1 VILYPAQWI
10 RESTVP
16 GGRLTQIR
24 RAKRT
29 RGHVVEVVTLRSVA
43 EHVGLSPGTVSAV
56 LNNSP
61 SSKNIPQRT
70 RARIID
76 AARELN
82 YRPNFFARSLRK
94 KRTFTIGVI
103 AHDIGEG
110 YGALVVAGIE
120 NYTRQRDY
128 FFVTGVHRHDP
139 VLLARYS
146 QLLLQRGVE
155 GFITVDLNLQHS
167 LPLPTVAVSGHGH
180 YQDVTN
186 ITLDQRCA
194 ATLALEHLKGLGH
207 RNIAFMRG
215 FPASSDAED
224 RWHAICEAA
233 RDLGI
238 QIRPELTLQ
247 IHSEDTSPRLGYP
260 YAVELLE
267 RKHPF
272 TALFAF
278 NDISAIGAIRAF
290 HEAGLRVPE
299 DISVVGFDD
308 IQGAAFLHPSLTTV
322 RQPLRLMGE
331 IAAKTLIERIEG
343 SKDYPPEIAVRPQLV
358 VRESTG
364 PAPST
369 V

>member
-1 VILYPAQWI
+1 M
-10 RESTVP
+10 
-16 GGRLTQIR
+16 GRS
-24 RAKRT
+24 KKT
-29 RGHVVEVVTLRSVA
+29 RGHTGEVVTLKSVA
-43 EHVGLSPGTVSAV
+43 GHVGLTPGTVSAV
-56 LNNSP
+56 LNDSP
-61 SSKNIPQRT
+61 SARNIPQAT
-70 RARIID
+70 RDRIVK

-94 KRTFTIGVI
+94 KRTYTIGVI

-120 NYTRQRDY
+120 NYTRQKDY

-139 VLLARYS
+139 DLFEKYS

-180 YQDVTN
+180 HQDVTN
-186 ITLDQRCA
+186 IVLDHRCA
-194 ATLALEHLKGLGH
+194 ASLALQHLVQLGH
-207 RNIAFMRG
+207 RDIALMRG
-215 FPASSDAED
+215 LPASSDAED
-224 RWHAICEAA
+224 RWQAICEAA
-233 RDLGI
+233 RDWGI
-238 QIRPELTLQ
+238 KIRPELTLQ
-247 IHSEDTSPRLGYP
+247 IDSDDTSPRLGYP
-260 YAVELLE
+260 YAMELLA

-308 IQGAAFLHPSLTTV
+308 IQGAEFLHPSLTTV

-343 SKDYPPEIAVRPQLV
+343 RKNHLHEVAVKPELI

-364 PAPST
+364 KAPSSS
-369 V
+369 